1 MKLDIIN
8 QNVDVVLCFAG
19 ERGDGGEAGG
29 PVSSHC
35 VQHGDAGLQ
44 EDPWESVSNGLEP
57 KHVKLLVANT
67 GPQPTSRKRARWK
80 TEFCW
85 ALSRQLLIHYHHV
98 HVIS

>member
-44 EDPWESVSNGLEP
+44 EDP
-57 KHVKLLVANT
+57 
-67 GPQPTSRKRARWK
+67 
-80 TEFCW
+80 
-85 ALSRQLLIHYHHV
+85 
-98 HVIS
+98 